1 MTSPIHCR
9 KDARLRG
16 SAQMVVILFFQK
28 KNKAHFSC
36 WGIDGSLE
44 RTTSTVVPITQ
55 PIKTQPKAQGL
66 PVGPAKSVDNEVST
80 RVCEIVP
87 RSQIVMLSRGSRKPK
102 EKRGEIEFF

>member
-66 PVGPAKSVDNEVST
+66 PVGPAKSVDNEDGFT
-80 RVCEIVP
+80 PRDEIVFTVEQAAHLKDLD
-87 RSQIVMLSRGSRKPK
+87 SKWTAK
-102 EKRGEIEFF
+102 NN